1 MESAVRPGSARA
13 SQQRARFEAVRR
25 RVFDELE
32 TGSARWRLTWILP
45 FQVFIVGLLVIRG
58 ESHTRAVLQIVTLGV
73 CAVHFVM
80 RTRPSGSSFK
90 ALSFLFGIASY
101 FVLVGTTGGLASP
114 LLVMGTMMLAA
125 AAFTIIEPRWMRS
138 ALFGA

>member
-1 MESAVRPGSARA
+1 MESAVRPGPTRA

-32 TGSARWRLTWILP
+32 TGSARWRLSWILP
-45 FQVFIVGLLVIRG
+45 FQVFVVGLLVLRG
-58 ESHTRAVLQIVTLGV
+58 ESHDRAVLQVVMLGM

-80 RTRPSGSSFK
+80 RTRPSGPTFK

-125 AAFTIIEPRWMRS
+125 
-138 ALFGA
+138 